1 MEELVDKYLAYL
13 KGSQGR
19 SANTLMSYRRD
30 LDQAAAFLQA
40 QGVGKWSAVDQYQL
54 LALIAE
60 QKKRGRSPATI
71 NRQLSALRQFY
82 RYLVRH
88 QQLRFNPMEL
98 VDNQQLTEK
107 LPPEILTEPEI
118 KQLLA
123 APDQAHA
130 LGKRDR
136 ALLAVLAT
144 TGMRVSELVDLLV
157 TALHLDIKMIR
168 LGSGGRRERLVPI
181 SDQAVQELKQYL
193 AAVRPLLVAEGEQA
207 VFVNAHGHQL
217 TRQGVWKNLRTL
229 VRQAGIEKAVTP
241 RTLRY
246 SFAVHLL
253 RSGADG
259 RLIQEM
265 LGYSELRAIKPYLKM
280 TVQELSADYRQH
292 QPKI

>member
-1 MEELVDKYLAYL
+1 MDELVDKYLAYL
-13 KGSQGR
+13 KSNHGR
-19 SANTLMSYRRD
+19 SANTLLSYRRD
-30 LDQAAAFLQA
+30 LDQAVAFFRQR
-40 QGVGKWSAVDQYQL
+40 GVSDWTAVDQYQL
-54 LALIAE
+54 LALVAE

-88 QQLRFNPMEL
+88 QQLRFNPTEL
-98 VDNQQLTEK
+98 IDNQEQTDDT
-107 LPPEILTEPEI
+107 PPVILTAAEI

-123 APDQAHA
+123 APNPDHP

-136 ALLAVLAT
+136 AMLAVLAT
-144 TGMRVSELVDLLV
+144 TGMRVSELVALLL
-157 TALHLDIKMIR
+157 TDLHLDIKMLR
-168 LGSGGRRERLVPI
+168 LGSGSRRERLVPV
-181 SDQAVQELKQYL
+181 SDQAVQELEHYL
-193 AAVRPLLVAEGEQA
+193 AAVRPQLAAMGEQA

-217 TRQGVWKNLRTL
+217 TRQGIWKKLREL
-229 VRQAGIEKAVTP
+229 VRRAGIEKTVTP

-246 SFAVHLL
+246 SFAVQLL
-253 RSGADG
+253 QSGADG